1 MEDIRDKVY
10 VVGYWCNIACVTS
23 DKELA
28 NKVCDKKRGEA
39 SALPWGVRTIQK
51 ALEHAY
57 EAGQED
63 GSF

>member
-10 VVGYWCNIACVTS
+10 VVGYWCNVVYVTT
-23 DKELA
+23 DKDSAER
-28 NKVCDKKRGEA
+28 VCIRRKGEA
-39 SALPWGVRTIQK
+39 SALPWGVRTIQE